1 MPANSLPLRDIHLPE
16 AIGWWPPAIGWW
28 LLLVLVPLLAALLFY
43 MFRRITRKT
52 ALKTAKKCL
61 AALKQDT
68 SLDERQKLVELSALL
83 RRMAISIAPRE
94 QAAGLTGQAWLA
106 LLDRPLP
113 DAPFSNGIGRLLV
126 DAPYQQHAPSRAE
139 LDQLLQLAEKWLD
152 KCHNAPPKPYG
163 RTPI

>member
-139 LDQLLQLAEKWLD
+139 LDQLLQLAEQWL
-152 KCHNAPPKPYG
+152 KQCHKARPKSHG
-163 RTPI
+163 RPL